1 MSQDITLENHISL
14 IQIEL
19 QKNDFKRALDLCL
32 VALDSFPSNPKLLI
46 NCGNIFKILGNS
58 PRAVDYYKKSLD
70 YFESKE
76 AYNNLS
82 VIYIESNKNEEAI
95 DMAKRAI
102 EIDSGYDD
110 AFYNLSL
117 AQHRQEDFNNAIKNA
132 DICLNMNT
140 NHDKCMLLRYRISQD
155 ICDWKSVEHH
165 EEKIDSFIGNGEE
178 HPFLNISRTKN
189 EEINLKIAKTWF
201 VKNITNQKVVIFAII
216 G

>member
-1 MSQDITLENHISL
+1 MSQNITLENHISL

-58 PRAVDYYKKSLD
+58 SRAEDYYKKSLD

-95 DMAKRAI
+95 DMARKAI
-102 EIDSGYDD
+102 EIDPGYED

-140 NHDKCMLLRYRISQD
+140 NHDKCMLLKYRISQD
-155 ICDWKSVEHH
+155 ICDWKSLEHH
-165 EEKIDSFIGNGEE
+165 EEKIDSYIGNGEE
-178 HPFLNISRTKN
+178 HPFLNISRTSLCF
-189 EEINLKIAKTWF
+189 LKPRI
-201 VKNITNQKVVIFAII
+201 
-216 G
+216 

>member
-58 PRAVDYYKKSLD
+58 SRAEDYYKKSLD

-95 DMAKRAI
+95 DMARKAI
-102 EIDSGYDD
+102 EIDPGYED

-132 DICLNMNT
+132 DVCLE
-140 NHDKCMLLRYRISQD
+140 Y
-155 ICDWKSVEHH
+155 EY
-165 EEKIDSFIGNGEE
+165 
-178 HPFLNISRTKN
+178 
-189 EEINLKIAKTWF
+189 
-201 VKNITNQKVVIFAII
+201 
-216 G
+216 

>member
-58 PRAVDYYKKSLD
+58 SRAVDYYKKSLD

-82 VIYIESNKNEEAI
+82 VIYIESNKNEDAI

-102 EIDSGYDD
+102 EIDPGYED

-117 AQHRQEDFNNAIKNA
+117 AQHRQEDFKNAIKNA
-132 DICLNMNT
+132 GAIYTDLPA
-140 NHDKCMLLRYRISQD
+140 
-155 ICDWKSVEHH
+155 V
-165 EEKIDSFIGNGEE
+165 IDS
-178 HPFLNISRTKN
+178 
-189 EEINLKIAKTWF
+189 KIVTTAHYKDLGPWM
-201 VKNITNQKVVIFAII
+201 KAALDLYYKEK
-216 G
+216 